1 MTSAVRIGYV
11 FPNIREDR
19 IAQTFNELD
28 LGEIQKIDFT
38 PRSDHE
44 GTPYNLVHVHI
55 KWNTND
61 HTKDFLNALDRGEVV
76 NIVYDDPWYWKV
88 TKPRA
93 RPQQQVNKFKS
104 RPAPRIEFTSN
115 TPKDKTE
122 TEKN

>member
-19 IAQTFNELD
+19 IADTFNQLE

-55 KWNTND
+55 KWND
-61 HTKDFLNALDRGEVV
+61 KDQTKGFLNALERGEVV
-76 NIVYDDPWYWKV
+76 KIVYDEPWFWKV
-88 TKPRA
+88 TKPRE
-93 RPQQQVNKFKS
+93 RPQQIKKPHS
-104 RPAPRIEFTSN
+104 RPAPRLEFTSTN
-115 TPKDKTE
+115 TTTDDK
-122 TEKN
+122 N